1 MAGARLLRSKPREA
15 TSIAAATDP
24 AGGLRIPRVYGE
36 LSTPRLLVQERFDGV
51 SVADHEAVARSGI
64 DRAGLADVLVATMTR
79 HMLTDGHFH
88 ADPHPGNLLLLESGE
103 LGLID
108 FGATGRLD
116 PLQRSALLEMTLAV
130 MKGDAT
136 ALRDGL
142 EQITI
147 ITPET
152 SDVALER
159 ALGRFMADNI
169 VEGGTIGVQA
179 FTDLARL
186 LSTFRIDIPS
196 ELTTFSRALALL
208 DGTVRTIE
216 PGYSLVDGMRRLF
229 EPRSFSPSP
238 AQSRRD
244 QLLESLVSE
253 VPRLRRLPGKLDRIT
268 TLASRGQ
275 LRMRVSLLST
285 EQDVEVLT
293 RLVNR
298 VLLGV
303 IGSLL
308 GLASAVLVALST
320 RTGDRPV
327 SVALGYVGLSIAAV
341 LILRVVA
348 TIVRDGRN

>member
-1 MAGARLLRSKPREA
+1 M
-15 TSIAAATDP
+15 
-24 AGGLRIPRVYGE
+24 
-36 LSTPRLLVQERFDGV
+36 LVQERFDGV
-51 SVADHEAVARSGI
+51 SVADHEAMARSGI
-64 DRAGLADVLVATMTR
+64 DRVGLADVLVATMTR

-88 ADPHPGNLLLLESGE
+88 ADPHPGNLMLLQSGE

-116 PLQRSALLEMTLAV
+116 PLQRAALLEMTLAV

-179 FTDLARL
+179 FNDLARL

-196 ELTTFSRALALL
+196 ELTTFFRALALL

-216 PGYSLVDGMRRLF
+216 PGYSLIDGMRRLF

-238 AQSRRD
+238 ARSRRD
-244 QLLESLVSE
+244 QLLESLIGE

-275 LRMRVSLLST
+275 LRVRVSLLST

-308 GLASAVLVALST
+308 GLASAVLVALSS
-320 RTGDRPV
+320 RSSDRRV